1 MTTIYNECATIS
13 DGKVATYIPQ
23 VRDISNLNTQIIVI
37 LYTIALKNTFYAAQ
51 YILKRIYEVPNF
63 QLARV
68 NPNIW
73 GMSICTIDGQR
84 FSLGDSNIPFCVQSV
99 SKVGETAFS
108 FIFAILGNF
117 YMKGWAGLIFLY
129 TANLSQAFNYAIVS
143 SDVGSDKVHQYVGH
157 EPSGRLFN
165 EICLDGNGTFFIT
178 LDKFMKINF
187 LYDFVEQKKLIFIL
201 QNRLF
206 GQKFSSMLMN

>member
-1 MTTIYNECATIS
+1 MIQPCLTLLSQTLRNRLIIPNWTEFCGQMTTIYNECATIS

-51 YILKRIYEVPNF
+51 YILKRIYEVPKF

-117 YMKGWAGLIFLY
+117 YMKGWAGLIF
-129 TANLSQAFNYAIVS
+129 
-143 SDVGSDKVHQYVGH
+143 
-157 EPSGRLFN
+157 
-165 EICLDGNGTFFIT
+165 FIYC
-178 LDKFMKINF
+178 KFIAGFQLRNC
-187 LYDFVEQKKLIFIL
+187 V
-201 QNRLF
+201 F
-206 GQKFSSMLMN
+206 GCGQ